1 MNKLNLSKKS
11 KIITTLTVFS
21 MLLVGGIVYLNR
33 NKLFVRGVTTI
44 APSATLTFSPETIN
58 TSPGS
63 SFNVVVNLNTG
74 GVGVVGTD
82 LLIRFNKDLLLLED
96 ILVSGN
102 SILRSVMPATSGGA
116 FNRQLVLDCANRGSH
131 NGLTPA
137 CSRGAGII
145 QIGLAAY
152 DWSSNKTTG
161 MYTGNFPAATL
172 SFKAVNAGQSSIRFI
187 PTEGVT
193 NTNFTTTTD
202 SNVVAIPSG
211 GDPLD
216 ILITPTSRVRVNV
229 ADLTLITPTPTPKVT
244 LTPTTTPTPTPPT
257 GNSVSL
263 YPVAD
268 TFITSAEPNK
278 NRGKTTSLHVD
289 GSPVEITYMKFDLAS
304 LAGKSINTAKLKVT
318 VTNYSPANYN
328 VKKVSNTSWKETV
341 VDYNNQLDMGAV
353 ITSFVGTDAGKWIEI
368 DLTSYVKDRKGS
380 LMSLG
385 FDGSGSNGLDFNS
398 RESED
403 SNRPV
408 LLVTFN

>member
-33 NKLFVRGVTTI
+33 SKLFVRGVTTI
-44 APSATLTFSPETIN
+44 APTATLTFSPETIN

-131 NGLTPA
+131 NGLTSA

-193 NTNFTTTTD
+193 NTNFTTTP
-202 SNVVAIPSG
+202 A
-211 GDPLD
+211 
-216 ILITPTSRVRVNV
+216 
-229 ADLTLITPTPTPKVT
+229 
-244 LTPTTTPTPTPPT
+244 PTPPT

-403 SNRPV
+403 SNRHV

>member
-1 MNKLNLSKKS
+1 MNKLNLSRKS

-21 MLLVGGIVYLNR
+21 MLLVGGIVYINR
-33 NKLFVRGVTTI
+33 NKLFVRGVTSI
-44 APSATLTFSPETIN
+44 APSAVLAFSPDTIN

-82 LLIRFNKDLLLLED
+82 LLIRFNKDVLLLED
-96 ILVSGN
+96 ILISGN
-102 SILRSVMPATSGGA
+102 SILRSVMPATSGGS
-116 FNRQLVLDCANRGSH
+116 FDRQLVLDCANTGSH
-131 NGLTPA
+131 NGLTSA

-145 QIGLAAY
+145 QVGLAAY
-152 DWSSNKTTG
+152 DWSSNTTTG

-172 SFKAVNAGQSSIRFI
+172 SFKALNFGQSSIRFI
-187 PTEGVT
+187 PTDGVT

-304 LAGKSINTAKLKVT
+304 LAGKSINTAKLKVR

-328 VKKVSNTSWKETV
+328 VKRVSDNSWKETV
-341 VDYNNQLDMGAV
+341 VDYNNQLVMGAI
-353 ITSFVGTDAGKWIEI
+353 ITTFAGADAGSWIEI
-368 DLTSYVKDRKGS
+368 DISSYVKDRKGS
-380 LMSLG
+380 LMSIG

-398 RESED
+398 RESSD

-408 LLVTFN
+408 LIVTFN